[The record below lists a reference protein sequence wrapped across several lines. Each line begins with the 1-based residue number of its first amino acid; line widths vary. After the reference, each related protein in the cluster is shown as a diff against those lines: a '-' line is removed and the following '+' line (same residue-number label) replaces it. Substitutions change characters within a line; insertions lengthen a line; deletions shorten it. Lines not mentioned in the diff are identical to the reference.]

1 MAAGMWLGAR
11 VWALFKELVYEFDRL
26 FVALLVATAD
36 RDKVLVMRGEKIFN
50 LLGVLLS
57 LGGND

>member
-1 MAAGMWLGAR
+1 M
-11 VWALFKELVYEFDRL
+11 WALFKELVYEFDRL
-26 FVALLVATAD
+26 LVALLVATAD